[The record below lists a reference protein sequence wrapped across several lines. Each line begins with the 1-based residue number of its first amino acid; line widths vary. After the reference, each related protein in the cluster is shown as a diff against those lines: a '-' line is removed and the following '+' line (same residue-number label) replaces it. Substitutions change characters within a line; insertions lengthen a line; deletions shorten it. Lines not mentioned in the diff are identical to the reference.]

1 MPVGASAVSR
11 SDWSAPFPSSPS
23 ALRTRKSLII
33 KATIISDDPPRSA
46 PLVIL
51 PSISRASSSSSDAR
65 AAKRPELPTLTLRLL
80 LNISVFLFF
89 FLRVSFF
96 VHHDFFFMF
105 AISSV
110 IRQTLGYAISNF
122 KLRFVPRE
130 LSNVVVD
137 APSSSVSLPCLRSGK
152 LSQRTCSRKVMKWI
166 LTSSRAKSD
175 FVRTQLSSHA

>member
-11 SDWSAPFPSSPS
+11 SDWSAPFPSPS
-23 ALRTRKSLII
+23 TLRTRKSLII
-33 KATIISDDPPRSA
+33 KATIISNDPPRSA
-46 PLVIL
+46 PLGIL
-51 PSISRASSSSSDAR
+51 PSISGVKWIRHVRHLTHERRNGLNSRRWPHGFSSTSACFS
-65 AAKRPELPTLTLRLL
+65 L
-80 LNISVFLFF
+80 F

-110 IRQTLGYAISNF
+110 IRQSRTLGYAISNF

-137 APSSSVSLPCLRSGK
+137 APSSSVSLLASGRENCLSA
-152 LSQRTCSRKVMKWI
+152 LAVAKWWI
-166 LTSSRAKSD
+166 
-175 FVRTQLSSHA
+175 